1 MIYLFAGEDTLNKR
15 KAYEIFLKSVAKNA
29 EIFQIS
35 RNNFDRGQI
44 ESLYSGSGLFFSKSV
59 TIFSD
64 ILEREESG
72 EFILEKL
79 PFMADSK
86 NAFIF
91 LESKLNKSVL
101 DAFRKSRA
109 EINVFEIPKERK
121 ERFNTF
127 LLANDFGSRDKLNLW
142 IHFRQALQAEVS
154 LEEMTGVLFWK
165 VKDMILKKSFGK
177 FSEAELKNFLS
188 QISTLLPKSRGEGKD
203 AEAALEQF
211 LLEAF

>member
-109 EINVFEIPKERK
+109 EINVF
-121 ERFNTF
+121 
-127 LLANDFGSRDKLNLW
+127 GSRDKLNLW

-165 VKDMILKKSFGK
+165 MKDMVVKKSFGK